1 LCVFNIR
8 IRLFLFCTHS
18 LFFYKRSN
26 MELPADDIRQLK
38 AKIEQLE
45 RDRSATT
52 SDALKIAFTS
62 DIVAK
67 ENRLR
72 VLQTHQGKN
81 VFALSATT
89 SNQFICSPHLA
100 LSTCT

>member
-1 LCVFNIR
+1 
-8 IRLFLFCTHS
+8 
-18 LFFYKRSN
+18 
-26 MELPADDIRQLK
+26 METPADDIRQLK

-72 VLQTHQGKN
+72 VLQTQQGN
-81 VFALSATT
+81 FLRLSATT
-89 SNQFICSPHLA
+89 SNQFICPPHFA